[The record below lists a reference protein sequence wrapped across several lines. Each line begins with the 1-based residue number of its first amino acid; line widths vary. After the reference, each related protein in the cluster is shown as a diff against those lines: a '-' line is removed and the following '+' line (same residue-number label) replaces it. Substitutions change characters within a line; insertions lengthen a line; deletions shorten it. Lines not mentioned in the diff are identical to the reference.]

1 MPPSLRAR
9 LPSDHRPP
17 DRLAAAPLAAP
28 VAVDIPYERFVLP
41 NGLTVLVHE
50 DHKAPI
56 VAVNIWYHVGSK
68 NERPGRTGFAH
79 LFEHLMF
86 NGSEHYDKEF
96 FRPARAGRRHR
107 PERHHQRGPHQLL
120 RERAR
125 PSALDLALW
134 LESDRMG
141 HLVGAISQAKL
152 DEQRGVVQNEK
163 RQGENQPYGKV

>member
-1 MPPSLRAR
+1 M
-9 LPSDHRPP
+9 
-17 DRLAAAPLAAP
+17 
-28 VAVDIPYERFVLP
+28 LP

-56 VAVNIWYHVGSK
+56 VAVNVWYHVGSK

-96 FRPARAGRRHR
+96 QAPL
-107 PERHHQRGPHQLL
+107 ERVGATELNGTTNEDRTNYFENVPT
-120 RERAR
+120 
-125 PSALDLALW
+125 SALDLALW

-141 HLVGAISQAKL
+141 HLVGRHQPGQARRAAR
-152 DEQRGVVQNEK
+152 RGAEREAAGRERAL
-163 RQGENQPYGKV
+163 RQGVGLPHARSSTRPTIPTRGPSSARWRISTPPSSTT